1 MAKVALFGLGPVGLA
16 TAYQLVHRGHEVH
29 AFDTDQSLVSS
40 LAQGQFTRAKD
51 LAEELT
57 RFQGRLLFYHESLNA
72 IPKVDV
78 RVICVGTPS
87 TGSDLDYR
95 SLLSVFEQT
104 LDSKLFGGNPNYILR
119 STLRPGTIDRIV
131 LPLLSRFSN
140 ANLSY
145 YPEFLRE
152 KFIREDLKNPSL
164 NIVCHS
170 GQGARALF
178 HELFSSDAKELTNFT
193 EAEAIKIF
201 SNAFHSL
208 KVTFANEVS
217 DLCEELFIDGENVMK
232 ILCSDHKLNISEA
245 YLKPGGPF
253 SGHCLEK
260 DLKCLESF
268 IVEKQLDSPLLMAI
282 RKSNDLRKQ
291 NERFSGDA

>member
-29 AFDTDQSLVSS
+29 AFDTDQGLVRLLS
-40 LAQGQFTRAKD
+40 QGQFTRAKE
-51 LAEELT
+51 LAEELS
-57 RFQGRLLFYHESLNA
+57 RFQSRLLFYHESLSD
-72 IPKVDV
+72 IPKTDV
-78 RVICVGTPS
+78 RVVCVGTPS

-95 SLLSVFEQT
+95 SLLSVLEQT
-104 LDSKLFGGNPNYILR
+104 LDENRFGGSPNYVLR
-119 STLRPGTIDRIV
+119 STLRPGTIDRMI
-131 LPLLSRFSN
+131 LPLLAKFPK

-152 KFIREDLKNPSL
+152 KFIREDLKNPAL
-164 NIVCHS
+164 NVVCHS
-170 GQGARALF
+170 SPTAKTLF
-178 HELFSSDAKELTNFT
+178 QDLFSSEAKELTSFT

-208 KVTFANEVS
+208 KVTFANEIS

-260 DLKCLESF
+260 DLKCLES
-268 IVEKQLDSPLLMAI
+268 ILVEKQLDSPLLMSI